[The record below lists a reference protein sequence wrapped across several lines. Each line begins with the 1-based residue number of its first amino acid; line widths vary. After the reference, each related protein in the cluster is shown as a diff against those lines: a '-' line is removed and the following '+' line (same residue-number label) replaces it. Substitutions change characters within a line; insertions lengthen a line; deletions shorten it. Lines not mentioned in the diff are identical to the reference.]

1 MNDPERTFAE
11 FLKSKGLK
19 FTPERREILRVIF
32 ATHEHFDVETL
43 FEVMKKR
50 GERTSLA
57 TIYRLVPLL
66 IESGMI
72 RRATRLD
79 GPVTYGQ

>member
-1 MNDPERTFAE
+1 MSEPEKQFAD
-11 FLKSKGLK
+11 FLRSKGLK
-19 FTPERREILRVIF
+19 FTPERREILRKIF

-43 FEVMKKR
+43 FEKLKKG
-50 GERTSLA
+50 GERISLA

-72 RRATRLD
+72 RQATRCRGACDL
-79 GPVTYGQ
+79 